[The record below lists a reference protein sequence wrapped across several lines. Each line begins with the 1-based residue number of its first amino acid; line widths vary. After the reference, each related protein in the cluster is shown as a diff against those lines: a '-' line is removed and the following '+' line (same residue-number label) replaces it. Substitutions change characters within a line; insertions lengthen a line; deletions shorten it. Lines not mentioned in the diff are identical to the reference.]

1 MSRIPATP
9 ARSGPPSRSR
19 GNESFVDRHPAGPP
33 ASLQHSLG
41 LPDVLSPARLGARR
55 TAAPSPRCR
64 SWSPAALL
72 GLLIAVALLLTPW
85 APALAATEEAVL
97 AGGCFWCLEHD
108 LEELPGVLDV
118 ESGYSGGKK
127 PNPTYQEVSG
137 GGTGY
142 QESVRVRFD
151 NTKLRYEALLR
162 VYWRN
167 IDPFDG
173 GGQFCDRGD
182 SYRPVIFTTS
192 ATQAVEA
199 RNSLVAAARELGKP
213 AASLKVSVRALTR
226 FWPAETYHQNY
237 ARRNGLRYRYYR
249 WACRRD
255 QRLDAVWGGLARLG
269 ERWRNA
275 GQAAAVPTPASA
287 PVPAPA
293 TAARSGTGA
302 AAGSATLP
310 PGGSGAAI
318 SGRAGPAPAAG
329 SSTGPSAAGAAV
341 APLPAAPAIAAIPRG
356 SSLGRS
362 RGAPP

>member
-1 MSRIPATP
+1 MSRIPAIE
-9 ARSGPPSRSR
+9 AVSGPPSRSS
-19 GNESFVDRHPAGPP
+19 GGGGSVDRHPAGPP
-33 ASLQHSLG
+33 ESLQHALG
-41 LPDVLSPARLGARR
+41 LPEVPSPAVPGARR
-55 TAAPSPRCR
+55 PAAPR
-64 SWSPAALL
+64 SCYRPWSPAALL

-127 PNPTYQEVSG
+127 PNPTYQEVSA

-162 VYWRN
+162 AYWRN

-199 RNSLVAAARELGKP
+199 RNSLVAAARELGIT
-213 AASLKVSVRALTR
+213 VTR
-226 FWPAETYHQNY
+226 
-237 ARRNGLRYRYYR
+237 
-249 WACRRD
+249 
-255 QRLDAVWGGLARLG
+255 
-269 ERWRNA
+269 
-275 GQAAAVPTPASA
+275 
-287 PVPAPA
+287 VPAY
-293 TAARSGTGA
+293 S
-302 AAGSATLP
+302 
-310 PGGSGAAI
+310 
-318 SGRAGPAPAAG
+318 
-329 SSTGPSAAGAAV
+329 PSAAWSVRPHPLLARRDLSPELRPPQRPPLPLLPLGLPPRSAPRCGVGRPGAA
-341 APLPAAPAIAAIPRG
+341 G
-356 SSLGRS
+356 
-362 RGAPP
+362 

>member
-1 MSRIPATP
+1 MPLSSHP
-9 ARSGPPSRSR
+9 RSLIGRPRAAAWR
-19 GNESFVDRHPAGPP
+19 RR
-33 ASLQHSLG
+33 SLG
-41 LPDVLSPARLGARR
+41 L
-55 TAAPSPRCR
+55 
-64 SWSPAALL
+64 ALAL
-72 GLLIAVALLLTPW
+72 VLLLTPW

-151 NTKLRYEALLR
+151 NTKLRYDALLR
-162 VYWRN
+162 AYWRN
-167 IDPFDG
+167 IDPLDG

-182 SYRPVIFTTS
+182 SYRPVIFTAT

-213 AASLKVSVRALTR
+213 AAAIKVAVRPLAK

-255 QRLDAVWGGLARLG
+255 QRLDAVWGGQARRG
-269 ERWRNA
+269 ERWGNA
-275 GQAAAVPTPASA
+275 SQATVPAAPSAPATTSGSGSGAPAGSASLSPEGSAAANTRRPGPTPA
-287 PVPAPA
+287 
-293 TAARSGTGA
+293 ARPS
-302 AAGSATLP
+302 P
-310 PGGSGAAI
+310 
-318 SGRAGPAPAAG
+318 
-329 SSTGPSAAGAAV
+329 GPSETRAAL
-341 APLPAAPAIAAIPRG
+341 APLPAAPAIAA
-356 SSLGRS
+356 
-362 RGAPP
+362 AP

>member
-1 MSRIPATP
+1 M
-9 ARSGPPSRSR
+9 
-19 GNESFVDRHPAGPP
+19 
-33 ASLQHSLG
+33 
-41 LPDVLSPARLGARR
+41 
-55 TAAPSPRCR
+55 
-64 SWSPAALL
+64 
-72 GLLIAVALLLTPW
+72 IAVALLLTPW

-108 LEELPGVLDV
+108 LEGLPGVLDV

-151 NTKLRYEALLR
+151 NTKLRYEGLLR
-162 VYWRN
+162 AYWRN

-199 RNSLVAAARELGKP
+199 RNSLVSAARELGKP
-213 AASLKVSVRALTR
+213 ATSLKVSVRALTR

-255 QRLDAVWGGLARLG
+255 QRLDAVWGGQARRG

-275 GQAAAVPTPASA
+275 GQASVPAAAS
-287 PVPAPA
+287 APA
-293 TAARSGTGA
+293 TAAAGSGAPSGSLTIPLGGSAAAIAGSAGA
-302 AAGSATLP
+302 VSAVPPHPAAGPIAAGS
-310 PGGSGAAI
+310 
-318 SGRAGPAPAAG
+318 
-329 SSTGPSAAGAAV
+329 
-341 APLPAAPAIAAIPRG
+341 
-356 SSLGRS
+356 
-362 RGAPP
+362 